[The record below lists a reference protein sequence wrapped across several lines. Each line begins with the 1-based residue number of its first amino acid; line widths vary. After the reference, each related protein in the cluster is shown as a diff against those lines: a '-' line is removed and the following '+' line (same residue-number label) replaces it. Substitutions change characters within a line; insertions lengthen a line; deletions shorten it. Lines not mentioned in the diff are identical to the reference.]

1 MGDLMGDFLEKRSKR
16 LKDIRFEAF

>member
-1 MGDLMGDFLEKRSKR
+1 MGDLMDDFLEKRSKR